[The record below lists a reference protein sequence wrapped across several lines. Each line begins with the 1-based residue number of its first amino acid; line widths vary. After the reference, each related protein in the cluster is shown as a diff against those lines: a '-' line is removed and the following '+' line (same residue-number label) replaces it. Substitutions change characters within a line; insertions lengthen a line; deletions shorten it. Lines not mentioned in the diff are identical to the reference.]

1 MPNIHP
7 AHPHPRFSIVTVTY
21 NAENVLNDTIQSI
34 VTQTYR
40 NVEYIIID
48 GGSTDG
54 TMHIVDR
61 YRPMISIV
69 VSEPDNGLY
78 DAMNKGIALAT
89 GDYICFLNAGDA
101 FHEDDTL
108 QRMVHSL
115 RGMELPDVIYGDTD
129 IVDAEGHF
137 LHKRRLSPPKKLT
150 WKSFE
155 NGMLV
160 CHQAFFARTKLAK
173 ATPYDLTYRFSADF
187 DWCVRILKQ
196 AAVTHHT
203 HLTLIDYLN
212 EGMTTE
218 NHQASLRERFRIMSK
233 HYGFFATVLRHAW
246 FVLRNFTF

>member
-40 NVEYIIID
+40 NVEYIIVD
-48 GGSTDG
+48 GGSIDG

>member
-1 MPNIHP
+1 MHP

-40 NVEYIIID
+40 NVEYIIVD

>member
-1 MPNIHP
+1 
-7 AHPHPRFSIVTVTY
+7 
-21 NAENVLNDTIQSI
+21 
-34 VTQTYR
+34 
-40 NVEYIIID
+40 
-48 GGSTDG
+48 
-54 TMHIVDR
+54 MHIVDR

-150 WKSFE
+150 WKSFG

>member
-129 IVDAEGHF
+129 IVDTEGHF